1 MKKQTSVQLV
11 ITNSD
16 PSLSRSYQSISFSVF
31 VFLPSQYPDLFSTQN
46 FDPKTFH
53 SYFFAHVGGSSRVLT
68 ELDFLLRKIKLESFT
83 SKHRLKFKQ
92 QPYNGKLL

>member
-68 ELDFLLRKIKLESFT
+68 E
-83 SKHRLKFKQ
+83 
-92 QPYNGKLL
+92 